1 MAWIAVVVAVVLSL
15 GIAACTATIL
25 RRLPLPPDEPDA
37 RPYADLISPRLVGT
51 VLAAS
56 LAALLLSLLLT
67 PWQTWPVW
75 AVLGTVGVLLAIID
89 ARTGLLPLR
98 LTWAFGGLA
107 LVAAAVSAW
116 LRGNPAVV
124 LVAVLCGA
132 GAGLLF
138 WLLWRIGGGL
148 GFGDVRLAAALG
160 VATGAIGLEQA
171 VWSFLLGGLAGV
183 VWGLVARARRG
194 PGAFPYGPS
203 LLLGPYLALVC
214 QLLLELAGIS

>member
-1 MAWIAVVVAVVLSL
+1 MAWIAVTVAVVLSL

-25 RRLPLPPDEPDA
+25 RRLPLPPDEPEA
-37 RPYADLISPRLVGT
+37 QQYAELISPRLVGT
-51 VLAAS
+51 VFAAS
-56 LAALLLSLLLT
+56 FAALLLSLVLT
-67 PWQTWPVW
+67 PWETWPVW
-75 AVLGTVGVLLAIID
+75 SVLGTVGVLLAVID

-98 LTWAFGGLA
+98 LTWAFGWLC

-116 LRGNPAVV
+116 LRGSPAVL
-124 LVAVLCGA
+124 LVAALCGA

-148 GFGDVRLAAALG
+148 GFGDVRLAVVLG
-160 VATGAIGLEQA
+160 VATGAVGLEVA

-183 VWGLVARARRG
+183 VWGVVATARRG

-214 QLLLELAGIS
+214 RLLLELAGIS